1 MLKIGTQ
8 VTYRDRSNRV
18 RLGRIDRTSSR
29 FGRKLYRV
37 NDRWF
42 EKNGLRAP

>member
-8 VTYRDRSNRV
+8 VTYRDRSNRI
-18 RLGRIDRTSSR
+18 RFGTIDKTSIRT
-29 FGRKLYRV
+29 GRKLYRV

-42 EKNGLRAP
+42 GKSGITAV